1 MFKRTKR
8 KSLSIPWIIMGKGEA
23 GQAKRTWSE
32 SIERNLNFHM
42 FYLIETFDKL
52 NRREDI
58 LSASNV

>member
-1 MFKRTKR
+1 
-8 KSLSIPWIIMGKGEA
+8 MGKGEA